1 MTVPREATGPGTAA
15 RRAVGA
21 VDRRLRRLERGA
33 HRHLLAVGDRVHCPV
48 CGWSGVGFAAS
59 HKPRRMNRICPRCA
73 SSERDRALELW
84 LGERP
89 VRQGAKVLE
98 VAPLGLLAPTARR
111 LGYHH
116 VSMDLSSPRADV
128 LADLCA
134 LPFPDGAFDVVVCFH
149 VLEHVPRDLDAVAQI
164 ARVLHPGGRAVISVP
179 WMPQLPVTEQDPSA
193 SPAERQRR
201 FGQSDHVRNYG
212 RDTTDRFRSGG
223 LAVEERPWRTLF
235 SDEQFRRH
243 ALDGDDDRFWIAT
256 AS

>member
-1 MTVPREATGPGTAA
+1 MTVPRGATGPGTAA

-21 VDRRLRRLERGA
+21 LDRRLRLLERGA
-33 HRHLLAVGDRVHCPV
+33 HRRLLAVGDRVHCPV
-48 CGWSGVGFAAS
+48 CGWSGVGFGAS
-59 HKPRRMNRICPRCA
+59 HKPRRMNRICPQCA

-89 VRQGAKVLE
+89 VRPGAKVLE

-111 LGYHH
+111 LGYDH
-116 VSMDLSSPRADV
+116 VSLDLSSPRADV
-128 LADLCA
+128 LGDLCA
-134 LPFPDGAFDVVVCFH
+134 LPFPDGSFDVVVCFH
-149 VLEHVPRDLDAVAQI
+149 VLEHVPADLDAVGQI
-164 ARVLHPGGRAVISVP
+164 ARVLRPGGQAVISVP
-179 WMPQLPVTEQDPSA
+179 WLPDLPDTEQDPSA

-235 SDEQFRRH
+235 SDEQFRRQ

-256 AS
+256 AP